1 MTYFSSKVYKG
12 LNLNV
17 SVISKMARIAVYG
30 SSHVKRLAQYF
41 KTRPFLFRLKYFCR
55 GGMRADEVDNQS
67 WLDLL
72 EYKPTHVF
80 IHVGGND
87 ISSTSETDD
96 IFLPIKALVQ
106 ELWRRNVVVMVGEV
120 MPRLSYRDP
129 ALTFDIYE
137 RKRKSLND
145 KLRRFLKKN
154 YSPIFVQGLFN
165 GRPHREK
172 TSSNRNCLNIWR
184 VLGWKNEG
192 R

>member
-1 MTYFSSKVYKG
+1 M
-12 LNLNV
+12 
-17 SVISKMARIAVYG
+17 
-30 SSHVKRLAQYF
+30 
-41 KTRPFLFRLKYFCR
+41 
-55 GGMRADEVDNQS
+55 DNQS

-72 EYKPTHVF
+72 AYKPTHVF

-96 IFLPIKALVQ
+96 IFLPIKTLVQ

-154 YSPIFVQGLFN
+154 YRLIFVQGLFN
-165 GRPHREK
+165 DRPHRDLDEDLVHLSDFGQK
-172 TSSNRNCLNIWR
+172 KYSMALYGALMR
-184 VLGWKNEG
+184 VL
-192 R
+192 

>member
-1 MTYFSSKVYKG
+1 
-12 LNLNV
+12 
-17 SVISKMARIAVYG
+17 MARIAVYG
-30 SSHVKRLAQYF
+30 LSHVKRLAQYF

-72 EYKPTHVF
+72 EYKPTHVL
-80 IHVGGND
+80 IHVDGND
-87 ISSTSETDD
+87 ISITSETDD

-120 MPRLSYRDP
+120 MPRLLYRDP

-145 KLRRFLKKN
+145 KLQRFLKKN
-154 YSPIFVQGLFN
+154 YRPLFVRGLFN
-165 GRPHREK
+165 GGPHRDLDEDLVHLSDFDQK
-172 TSSNRNCLNIWR
+172 KYSMALYPALMR
-184 VLGWKNEG
+184 VL
-192 R
+192 